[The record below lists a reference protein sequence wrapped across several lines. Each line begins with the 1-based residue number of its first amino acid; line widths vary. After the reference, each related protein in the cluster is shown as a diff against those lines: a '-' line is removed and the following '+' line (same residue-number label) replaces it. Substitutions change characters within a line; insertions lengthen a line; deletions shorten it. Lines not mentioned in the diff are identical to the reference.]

1 MKKIDVCLSP
11 ELIHLY
17 NFKNRV
23 VVVVDVLRATTCMV
37 TALANGVRKIR
48 AFADLDACRSM
59 SNSGYVIAGERG
71 GKKVDGF
78 DLGNSPL
85 NYLNDAY
92 LGEQL
97 AVTTT
102 NGTLAIDKS
111 RHAYEVIIG
120 AMVNLDAVVEYL
132 KSQDRDV
139 LIFCAG
145 WKGKVNMED
154 TLFAGAVVDKLEND
168 FESEC
173 DAPQIAQMMYNTAKE
188 DIIGYLKN
196 AFHVKRLSG
205 FSIDEDIQFCLTPNK
220 FDIIPVL
227 IGQDLVIKQHQ
238 RHIINCKR

>member
-11 ELIHLY
+11 DLIHLY
-17 NFKNRV
+17 DFKSRI

-37 TALANGVRKIR
+37 TALANGVSKIR
-48 AFADLDACRSM
+48 AYADLDTCRDMRSH
-59 SNSGYVIAGERG
+59 GYVIAGERG
-71 GKKVDGF
+71 GQKVEDF

-85 NYLNDAY
+85 SYLNDAY

-111 RHAYEVIIG
+111 RDAHEVIIG
-120 AMVNLDAVVEYL
+120 AMVNLDAIVEYL

-154 TLFAGAVVDKLEND
+154 TLFAGAVVDKLQD
-168 FESEC
+168 IFEPEC
-173 DAPQIAQMMYNTAKE
+173 DAPQIAQMVYNNAKD

-196 AFHVKRLSG
+196 ASHVKRLSG
-205 FSIDEDIQFCLTPNK
+205 FDIEDDIEFCLTPNK
-220 FDIIPVL
+220 YDIVPIL
-227 IGQDLVIKQHQ
+227 MGQDLVIK
-238 RHIINCKR
+238 

>member
-17 NFKNRV
+17 DIEERV

-37 TALANGVRKIR
+37 TALANGVRRIR
-48 AFADLDACRSM
+48 AFANLDTCRIM
-59 SNSGYVIAGERG
+59 KRSGYVIAGERG
-71 GKKVDGF
+71 GMKVDDF

-85 NYLNDAY
+85 DYLNDAY

-102 NGTLAIDKS
+102 NGTLAINKS
-111 RHAYEVIIG
+111 KHAKEVIIG
-120 AMVNLDAVVEYL
+120 ALVNLNAVVEYL
-132 KSQDRDV
+132 KSQQSDV

-154 TLFAGAVVDKLEND
+154 TLFAGAVIDKLVGE

-173 DAPQIAQMMYNTAKE
+173 DASQVAQMIYNEAKD
-188 DIIGYLKN
+188 DIFGFLKN
-196 AFHVKRLSG
+196 ASHVKRLNG
-205 FSIDEDIQFCLTPNK
+205 LNIEEDIRFCLTLNQY
-220 FDIIPVL
+220 DIIPVF
-227 IGQDLVIKQHQ
+227 IGEDLVIKQQ
-238 RHIINCKR
+238 QLHI

>member
-17 NFKNRV
+17 DFKDRV

-48 AFADLDACRSM
+48 AYKDLDACRSM
-59 SNSGYVIAGERG
+59 RNHGYIIAGERG
-71 GKKVDGF
+71 GQKVEDF

-85 NYLNDAY
+85 SYLDDAY

-111 RHAYEVIIG
+111 KHAHEVIIG
-120 AMVNLDAVVEYL
+120 ALVNLDAVVDYL
-132 KSQDRDV
+132 RSQDRDV

-145 WKGKVNMED
+145 WKGKVNLED
-154 TLFAGAVVDKLEND
+154 TLFAGGVVAKLQGD

-173 DAPQIAQMMYNTAKE
+173 DAPQIAQMVYDRAKD

-196 AFHVKRLSG
+196 ASHVKRLNG
-205 FSIDEDIQFCLTPNK
+205 FDIGDDIQFCLTPNTY
-220 FDIIPVL
+220 DIVPVL
-227 IGQDLVIKQHQ
+227 QGQDLVLKQQ
-238 RHIINCKR
+238 QLHI

>member
-1 MKKIDVCLSP
+1 MKKIDICLSP

-17 NFKNRV
+17 DFKDRV

-48 AFADLDACRSM
+48 AFADLEACRSM
-59 SNSGYVIAGERG
+59 RRSGYIIAGERG
-71 GKKVDGF
+71 GQKVDDF

-85 NYLNDAY
+85 AYLNDAY

-102 NGTLAIDKS
+102 NGTLAIEKS
-111 RHAYEVIIG
+111 RHAKEVIIG
-120 AMVNLDAVVEYL
+120 AMVNLDAVTNYL
-132 KSQDRDV
+132 KSQERDV

-154 TLFAGAVVDKLEND
+154 TLFAGAVIDQLERG
-168 FESEC
+168 FEVEC
-173 DAPQIAQMMYNTAKE
+173 DASQMAQMVYQNAKE

-196 AFHVKRLSG
+196 ASHVKRLNG
-205 FSIDEDIQFCLTPNK
+205 FDIEEDIKFCLTPNK
-220 FDIIPVL
+220 YDIIPVL
-227 IGQDLVIKQHQ
+227 IGEDLVIKQQ
-238 RHIINCKR
+238 QLHI

>member
-17 NFKNRV
+17 DFKDRI

-48 AFADLDACRSM
+48 TFADLESCRSM
-59 SNSGYVIAGERG
+59 RRSGYIIAGERG
-71 GKKVDGF
+71 GQKVDDF

-85 NYLNDAY
+85 AYLNDAY
-92 LGEQL
+92 LGEKL

-111 RHAYEVIIG
+111 RHAKEVIIG
-120 AMVNLDAVVEYL
+120 AMVNLDAVTNYL
-132 KSQDRDV
+132 KSQERDA

-154 TLFAGAVVDKLEND
+154 TLFAGAVIDQLEDD
-168 FESEC
+168 FEVEC
-173 DAPQIAQMMYNTAKE
+173 DASQMAQMVYQNAKE
-188 DIIGYLKN
+188 DVIGYLKN
-196 AFHVKRLSG
+196 ASHVKRLSG
-205 FSIDEDIQFCLTPNK
+205 FDIEEDIKFCLTPNK

-227 IGQDLVIKQHQ
+227 IGQDLVIKQQ
-238 RHIINCKR
+238 QLHI

>member
-17 NFKNRV
+17 DLKDKV

-37 TALANGVRKIR
+37 TALANGVKKIR
-48 AFADLDACRSM
+48 AYADLDTCRSM
-59 SNSGYVIAGERG
+59 RRSGFIIAGERG
-71 GKKVDGF
+71 GQKVSDF

-85 NYLNDAY
+85 AYLNDAY

-111 RHAYEVIIG
+111 KHAKEVIIG
-120 AMVNLDAVVEYL
+120 AMVNLDAVANYL
-132 KSQDRDV
+132 NSQKRDV
-139 LIFCAG
+139 LVFCAG

-154 TLFAGAVVDKLEND
+154 TLFAGALVELLEEN

-173 DAPQIAQMMYNTAKE
+173 DAPQIAQMIYQNAKE

-196 AFHVKRLSG
+196 ASHVKRLSG
-205 FSIDEDIQFCLTPNK
+205 FDIEEDIHFCLTPNK
-220 FDIIPVL
+220 YNIVPVL
-227 IGQDLVIKQHQ
+227 LGEDLVIKQ
-238 RHIINCKR
+238 